1 MIADHYDLDSMSR
14 LNAAVIEE
22 IKSRAEGLFNSDADA
37 LPQYINELID
47 TVEQQQKQT
56 HEQDLFAAAI
66 AIYFNHAFKHLCG
79 MRKLRNSELYSFLRV
94 MNHLPVL
101 ESSPFYTQTLDILTR
116 HFRKDPK
123 IVKLFDQLQ
132 MMNLFIELEYVEGAY
147 ELETAL
153 TPQIKSNE
161 LHIYTLYQLCR
172 FRLLKSSNHLEQR
185 MDLVLNLIHQVYQ
198 TEGPESTIFLMLN
211 WLRSLHWM
219 KHSLYYKALLFNLL
233 ERVRNEASLNSAY
246 VAYEL
251 FDLDN
256 RLVDPEAK
264 YELYLHLIGYPASIL
279 NSRQLRA
286 LHFFAGNYLSSNKE
300 MFRESILS
308 FKSSNYYLHKCWERL
323 VGISKYL
330 RTHSGTANFKISI
343 SYVEQKLLSLS
354 HYTSMRNNCYVENL
368 QASFD
373 QIQELYQHVGE
384 LSLTD
389 ELTGLKNRRYQQNNL
404 YQLAAIAARH
414 QTSVCF
420 AMMDIDFFKNVNDQY
435 GHATGDSVLKQ
446 LAEILR
452 DFRKSDVVI
461 RYGGEEFLLVLFDT
475 LLSDAEKL
483 MLAMKDKIAA
493 TTFLHN
499 DHNIHISVS
508 IGLTC
513 ECFST
518 HNSDKE
524 LDEFIAH
531 SDIALYEAKKSG
543 RNSICVYSPPGKNP
557 A

>member
-1 MIADHYDLDSMSR
+1 MIEDYYDIDSMSG
-14 LNAAVIEE
+14 LDAATIEK
-22 IKSRAEGLFNSDADA
+22 IKGRASGLFSSDADA
-37 LPQYINELID
+37 LPHYINELID
-47 TVEQQQKQT
+47 TVEQQQSQP
-56 HEQDLFAAAI
+56 HEQDTFIAAV
-66 AIYFNHAFKHLCG
+66 AIYFNAAFRHLCG
-79 MRKLRNSELYSFLRV
+79 MRKLRHSELYSFMRV
-94 MNHLPVL
+94 VNHLPVL

-132 MMNLFIELEYVEGAY
+132 MMNLFIELEYIEGAF
-147 ELETAL
+147 EIEKAL
-153 TPQIKSNE
+153 TPQIKSSD
-161 LHIYTLYQLCR
+161 LHLYTLYQLCR
-172 FRLLKSSNHLEQR
+172 FRLLNSSKNLEQL

-198 TEGPESTIFLMLN
+198 AEGPESTIFLMLN
-211 WLRSLHWM
+211 WLRSLSWM
-219 KHSLYYKALLFNLL
+219 KHSLFYKALLYNLL
-233 ERVRNEASLNSAY
+233 ERIRNEASMNSAF

-251 FDLDN
+251 FQLEN
-256 RLVDPEAK
+256 RLVDPDAK

-330 RTHSGTANFKISI
+330 RTHSSSASFKISI
-343 SYVEQKLLSLS
+343 SYLETKLLNLS

-389 ELTGLKNRRYQQNNL
+389 ALTGLKNRRYQQNNL
-404 YQLAAIAARH
+404 FQLAAIAARH
-414 QTSVCF
+414 QTPVCF
-420 AMMDIDFFKNVNDQY
+420 AMLDIDFFKIVNDQF
-435 GHATGDSVLKQ
+435 GHAAGDCVLKQ
-446 LAEILR
+446 LADILR

-475 LLSDAEKL
+475 PLVDAEKL
-483 MLAMKDKIAA
+483 MLALKEKIAA

-499 DHNIHISVS
+499 DHEIHISVS

-513 ECFST
+513 ECFNT
-518 HNSDKE
+518 HNTEQE
-524 LDEFIAH
+524 LNEFIEH

-543 RNSICVYSPPGKNP
+543 RNSICIYSAPVENP